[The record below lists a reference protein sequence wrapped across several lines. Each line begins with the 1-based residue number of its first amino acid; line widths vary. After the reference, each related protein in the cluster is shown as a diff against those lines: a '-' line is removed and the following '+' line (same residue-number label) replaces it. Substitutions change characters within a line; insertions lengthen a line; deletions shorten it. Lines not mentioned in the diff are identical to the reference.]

1 MGLYGIVAEEFLKDN
16 LGKTINVRIRDVP
29 VTPGVL
35 LKYGN
40 GDLLIKTTD
49 GTRVLIDMSAV
60 IGIEEVK
67 A

>member
-16 LGKTINVRIRDVP
+16 IGKTINIRIRDVP

-40 GDLLIKTTD
+40 GDLLIKTPD
-49 GTRVLIDMSAV
+49 GLRILVDMASV

-67 A
+67 Q